1 MSFANLIRPRDSLRA
16 RLTFW
21 YVSALTLALSAFAAL
36 LYASLSRT
44 LYQHHDHELLTDGDR
59 IAHLLSA
66 TTLSEEAVA
75 SALRGAEGLP
85 PFLMIRDG
93 SGELIYRSPLLQ
105 VAEPSIGHH
114 EALIHAAAKA
124 TTATE
129 FFTVTLERTGLV
141 RFICTPINGP
151 SAAYVQIG
159 NPLGDVPETLD
170 AVALASAV
178 LVPVVIVLT
187 SFGGWLMAGR
197 ALAPIESIDRT
208 LRAIEATDLSKRV
221 EVRPADR
228 ELQGLVRTIN
238 GLLARLEHA
247 FQDLRSFTTDASH
260 QLQTPLSV
268 MKSTIEFARRSPS
281 EKEIPPLLDDLEGEV
296 TDMSRVVADLQTL
309 SLADAELRPTHRT
322 QVDFSTLC
330 ADAAEIISAL
340 GEPRSV
346 SVRAD
351 VLPDVHVTGDAHKL
365 KQVLLNLGDNAVKY
379 TSAGGRVSF
388 HLREEDGHALLQVT
402 DTGIGIAAD
411 ELPRIFDRFYRARPV
426 NGGARGAGLGLA
438 IAKRVVEV
446 HHGSI
451 AVTSS
456 LGAGTTFTVKL
467 PVCMLRVS

>member
-1 MSFANLIRPRDSLRA
+1 MLYEAPAMSFANLIRPRDSLRA

-44 LYQHHDHELLTDGDR
+44 LYQHHDHELLADGDR
-59 IAHLLSA
+59 IAHLLSS

-75 SALRGAEGLP
+75 TALRGAEGLP
-85 PFLMIRDG
+85 PFLMVRDG

-114 EALIHAAAKA
+114 EVLIHAAAKA

-141 RFICTPINGP
+141 RFICTPISGP

-159 NPLGDVPETLD
+159 NPLGDVPETLR

-187 SFGGWLMAGR
+187 SFGGWLVAGR

-208 LRAIEATDLSKRV
+208 LSKRV

-238 GLLARLEHA
+238 GLLARLERA

-268 MKSTIEFARRSPS
+268 MKSTIEFARRTPA
-281 EKEIPPLLDDLEGEV
+281 EKDIPLLLDDLEEEV

-309 SLADAELRPTHRT
+309 SLADAELQPTHRAP
-322 QVDFSTLC
+322 VDFSTLC
-330 ADAAEIISAL
+330 VDAAEIIAAL

-346 SVRAD
+346 IVQAD
-351 VLPDVHVTGDAHKL
+351 VSPDVQVVGDVHKL

-379 TSAGGRVSF
+379 TSAGGHVSF
-388 HLREEDGHALLQVT
+388 HLRQEDGHALLQVS

-411 ELPRIFDRFYRARPV
+411 ELPRIFDRFYRAPSV

-438 IAKRVVEV
+438 IAQRVVEV

-451 AVTSS
+451 DVKSS
-456 LGAGTTFTVKL
+456 LGLGTTFTVRL
-467 PVCMLRVS
+467 PAC

>member
-1 MSFANLIRPRDSLRA
+1 
-16 RLTFW
+16 LTFW

-44 LYQHHDHELLTDGDR
+44 LYRHHDHELLADGDR
-59 IAHLLSA
+59 IARLLSA
-66 TTLSEEAVA
+66 TPLSEQAVA
-75 SALRGAEGLP
+75 TALRVPEGLP

-93 SGELIYRSPLLQ
+93 SGDLIYRSPLLQ

-124 TTATE
+124 TTAPE

-141 RFICTPINGP
+141 RFICTPINGL

-159 NPLGDVPETLD
+159 NPLGDVPETLH

-197 ALAPIESIDRT
+197 ALAPIESIDGT

-221 EVRPADR
+221 EIRPADR

-238 GLLARLEHA
+238 GLLARLERA

-268 MKSTIEFARRSPS
+268 MKSTIEFARRSPA
-281 EKEIPPLLDDLEGEV
+281 EQEMPPLLDDLEEEV

-309 SLADAELRPTHRT
+309 SLADADLQPTHRA
-322 QVDFSTLC
+322 QVDLSRLC
-330 ADAAEIISAL
+330 VDAAEIISAL

-346 SVRAD
+346 GVHAD
-351 VLPDVHVTGDAHKL
+351 VSPDVHVTGDAHKL

-379 TSAGGRVSF
+379 TSAGGRVVF
-388 HLREEDGHALLQVT
+388 HLRRADGHAVLQVT
-402 DTGIGIAAD
+402 DTGIGIAPD
-411 ELPRIFDRFYRARPV
+411 QQPRIFDRFYRAPSV
-426 NGGARGAGLGLA
+426 NGGSRGAGLGLA
-438 IAKRVVEV
+438 IAKRVIEV

-456 LGAGTTFTVKL
+456 LGIGTTFTVKL
-467 PVCMLRVS
+467 PVF